1 MDYTRCYYKLLD
13 SQMYQMFPEI
23 ILERL
28 INKSLKHDN
37 ISSSSKELFI
47 IFNILLLAGKEDSKI
62 FKMIINKKSFN
73 FIDKLKKVIYHQKE
87 EEGRELQLITI
98 KLFFEICSVQPL
110 SQTELGMI
118 DEYLL
123 NHLLDLVEITR
134 DEEDETFN
142 YSIIRLI
149 LSFNEQF
156 MLSKKCNNNIVEEE
170 ETLNPN
176 TVIRVLSKRIG
187 TSETFGENIIF
198 MLNRSV
204 KPHIQMLIL
213 KLLYEIFTTPETFE
227 YFYTNDL
234 RVLIDVF
241 IRELYDLP
249 DESEAVRHTYL
260 RVLYP
265 LISNTQLNRD
275 YYKQNQIYKLLLDLN
290 GTSTKNF
297 KPVSPTTQRLVDRFN
312 TIKLYYNS
320 DLNCQATIGILSKW
334 LEARNIIVATGNLH
348 SILQAHSD
356 EFLLSKAVDLIKF
369 DISDDDDQ
377 EENDPIIVGIGKQEF
392 GMEMNQNRLKK
403 EFRRNQ
409 QLQKQKNN
417 HLNHCHQK
425 QKFLN
430 GITSKINKKDIR
442 AISMARS
449 YLDKHLVDSTF
460 ELERHLKNADAL
472 SPSRNFKNFLNE
484 YDEIFYVHKQRGIN
498 CVQLKNPSRNFVNK
512 NIKTMIDVRMEQTE
526 NHIRDYIQQNDTSD
540 NHVVSTELIIYLRGI
555 KGTITYDL
563 KDFLNNCSDSFE
575 CYENDGS
582 FFVKNKAKAS
592 QPINPSVYHS
602 QYRSSSPFVSKLIRD
617 LIVKEYIVTYLELE
631 EYIKKYSQLQKTN
644 LKEFLYSNDKEFN
657 ITIISGETYITL
669 KPTDRNILFHIRRF
683 LLEHGKVQ
691 LSLVGSYLR
700 HMYLSPIGKL
710 KELLSIYSDF
720 KFDYKSEIVFVKSQE
735 AEIIRAI
742 RELFASSDNVDNKK
756 ELKLTVIADHLHKKS
771 LIPNSRLLNL
781 LESYTEFD
789 FYQSPVDIVVVH
801 KPDNFLP
808 NLKLFIRKMIVCNN
822 GQVELS
828 TLFSIINWKG
838 DYPIDKLHYFIVQ
851 SNEFALSNVFNRVN
865 RIMTVVNFKSAN
877 NALILVPNS
886 TIKAN
891 GIDQT
896 LSSSCFSSTKPN
908 NISLTTTMTKPVSSS
923 ITDLNTSTKQP
934 NSEPDLSMPPLSSII
949 TTTSST
955 PKSLTNNSL
964 DSTIKVI
971 DNDIHTN
978 SIIGTIYTNGTNGT
992 NGTTNNSTTNNE
1004 ILCEHLKNQE
1014 KQLFS
1019 SFKTVELWKN
1029 YFVKYKG
1036 KTENEIK
1043 VRDEEIKRSHQEI
1056 ENLKKMI
1063 ARSKQFKNL

>member
-1 MDYTRCYYKLLD
+1 M
-13 SQMYQMFPEI
+13 SI
-23 ILERL
+23 N
-28 INKSLKHDN
+28 INK
-37 ISSSSKELFI
+37 IS
-47 IFNILLLAGKEDSKI
+47 
-62 FKMIINKKSFN
+62 
-73 FIDKLKKVIYHQKE
+73 
-87 EEGRELQLITI
+87 TI
-98 KLFFEICSVQPL
+98 V
-110 SQTELGMI
+110 
-118 DEYLL
+118 
-123 NHLLDLVEITR
+123 
-134 DEEDETFN
+134 
-142 YSIIRLI
+142 
-149 LSFNEQF
+149 
-156 MLSKKCNNNIVEEE
+156 
-170 ETLNPN
+170 
-176 TVIRVLSKRIG
+176 
-187 TSETFGENIIF
+187 
-198 MLNRSV
+198 
-204 KPHIQMLIL
+204 
-213 KLLYEIFTTPETFE
+213 
-227 YFYTNDL
+227 
-234 RVLIDVF
+234 
-241 IRELYDLP
+241 
-249 DESEAVRHTYL
+249 
-260 RVLYP
+260 
-265 LISNTQLNRD
+265 
-275 YYKQNQIYKLLLDLN
+275 
-290 GTSTKNF
+290 
-297 KPVSPTTQRLVDRFN
+297 N

>member
-1 MDYTRCYYKLLD
+1 
-13 SQMYQMFPEI
+13 
-23 ILERL
+23 
-28 INKSLKHDN
+28 
-37 ISSSSKELFI
+37 
-47 IFNILLLAGKEDSKI
+47 
-62 FKMIINKKSFN
+62 
-73 FIDKLKKVIYHQKE
+73 
-87 EEGRELQLITI
+87 
-98 KLFFEICSVQPL
+98 
-110 SQTELGMI
+110 
-118 DEYLL
+118 
-123 NHLLDLVEITR
+123 
-134 DEEDETFN
+134 
-142 YSIIRLI
+142 
-149 LSFNEQF
+149 
-156 MLSKKCNNNIVEEE
+156 EE
-170 ETLNPN
+170 ETLNLN

-249 DESEAVRHTYL
+249 DE
-260 RVLYP
+260 
-265 LISNTQLNRD
+265 I
-275 YYKQNQIYKLLLDLN
+275 
-290 GTSTKNF
+290 
-297 KPVSPTTQRLVDRFN
+297 N

-334 LEARNIIVATGNLH
+334 LETRNIIVATGNLH

-356 EFLLSKAVDLIKF
+356 EFLLSKAVDLINF

-377 EENDPIIVGIGKQEF
+377 EENDPIVVGIGKQEF

-563 KDFLNNCSDSFE
+563 KDFLNNCSNSFE

-683 LLEHGKVQ
+683 LLEYGKVQ

-742 RELFASSDNVDNKK
+742 RKLFASSDNVDNKK

-771 LIPNSRLLNL
+771 LIPNSRLLSL

-838 DYPIDKLHYFIVQ
+838 DYPVDKLHYFIVQ
-851 SNEFALSNVFNRVN
+851 SNEFALSNVFNRDN
-865 RIMTVVNFKSAN
+865 RIMTVNEIDFISSTGKLLPQIKSHDQLNRHYN
-877 NALILVPNS
+877 NAPPNS

-896 LSSSCFSSTKPN
+896 LSSPCFSSTKPN
-908 NISLTTTMTKPVSSS
+908 NISLTTTMTKSVSPS

-934 NSEPDLSMPPLSSII
+934 NSEPDLSIPPLSSII

-964 DSTIKVI
+964 DSTIKAI

-978 SIIGTIYTNGTNGT
+978 SII
-992 NGTTNNSTTNNE
+992 E

-1063 ARSKQFKNL
+1063 ARSKQFKKL

>member
-1 MDYTRCYYKLLD
+1 
-13 SQMYQMFPEI
+13 
-23 ILERL
+23 
-28 INKSLKHDN
+28 
-37 ISSSSKELFI
+37 
-47 IFNILLLAGKEDSKI
+47 
-62 FKMIINKKSFN
+62 
-73 FIDKLKKVIYHQKE
+73 
-87 EEGRELQLITI
+87 
-98 KLFFEICSVQPL
+98 
-110 SQTELGMI
+110 
-118 DEYLL
+118 
-123 NHLLDLVEITR
+123 
-134 DEEDETFN
+134 
-142 YSIIRLI
+142 

-170 ETLNPN
+170 ETLNLN

-260 RVLYP
+260 RVLCP

-297 KPVSPTTQRLVDRFN
+297 KPVSPTTQRLVDRCLFTDYLKGISPNTNNNNNHNHSISINNSSSGSINNISSNDIKNYNKYYYQNHDEEIRLVPTPNTLMIGMDKSDSIVVVNNDNIVINNINSNNNNHVNNVNNVNNVAIN

-334 LEARNIIVATGNLH
+334 LETRNIIVATGNLH

-356 EFLLSKAVDLIKF
+356 EFLLSKAVDLINF

-377 EENDPIIVGIGKQEF
+377 EENDPIVVGIGKQEF

-563 KDFLNNCSDSFE
+563 KDFLNNCSNSFE

-683 LLEHGKVQ
+683 LLEYGKVQ

-710 KELLSIYSDF
+710 KELEDMCVEPIIIKEIS
-720 KFDYKSEIVFVKSQE
+720 KS
-735 AEIIRAI
+735 
-742 RELFASSDNVDNKK
+742 
-756 ELKLTVIADHLHKKS
+756 
-771 LIPNSRLLNL
+771 
-781 LESYTEFD
+781 
-789 FYQSPVDIVVVH
+789 
-801 KPDNFLP
+801 
-808 NLKLFIRKMIVCNN
+808 
-822 GQVELS
+822 
-828 TLFSIINWKG
+828 
-838 DYPIDKLHYFIVQ
+838 
-851 SNEFALSNVFNRVN
+851 
-865 RIMTVVNFKSAN
+865 
-877 NALILVPNS
+877 
-886 TIKAN
+886 
-891 GIDQT
+891 
-896 LSSSCFSSTKPN
+896 
-908 NISLTTTMTKPVSSS
+908 
-923 ITDLNTSTKQP
+923 
-934 NSEPDLSMPPLSSII
+934 
-949 TTTSST
+949 
-955 PKSLTNNSL
+955 
-964 DSTIKVI
+964 
-971 DNDIHTN
+971 
-978 SIIGTIYTNGTNGT
+978 
-992 NGTTNNSTTNNE
+992 
-1004 ILCEHLKNQE
+1004 
-1014 KQLFS
+1014 
-1019 SFKTVELWKN
+1019 
-1029 YFVKYKG
+1029 
-1036 KTENEIK
+1036 
-1043 VRDEEIKRSHQEI
+1043 
-1056 ENLKKMI
+1056 
-1063 ARSKQFKNL
+1063 